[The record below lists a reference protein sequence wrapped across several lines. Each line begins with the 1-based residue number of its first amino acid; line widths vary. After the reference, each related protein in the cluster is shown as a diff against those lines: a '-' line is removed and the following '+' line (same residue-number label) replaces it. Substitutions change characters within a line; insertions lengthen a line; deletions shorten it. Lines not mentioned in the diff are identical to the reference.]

1 MNEFLEKLYT
11 NEYFPIILFSAIGI
25 LAILFVIILIM
36 ALRDAK
42 KNNKLPE
49 ETENN
54 LNHEEKEPVLPIPV
68 SEEKEQFEDISFELP
83 KKENVDFDTLTTME
97 KIPDI
102 DPIAVELPKIEP
114 VASQVPFEIPKS
126 IVNPPT
132 DNLNNVSNVSNS
144 LNTEMPK
151 PNLNENIPK
160 EPLSEPVKVLTTDP
174 VINVKSLNDIQTE
187 EYRLK

>member
-54 LNHEEKEPVLPIPV
+54 LNHEEKEPVLPIPA

-97 KIPDI
+97 KIPDV

-132 DNLNNVSNVSNS
+132 DNLNNVSNS

-160 EPLSEPVKVLTTDP
+160 EPLSEPVKVVTTDP